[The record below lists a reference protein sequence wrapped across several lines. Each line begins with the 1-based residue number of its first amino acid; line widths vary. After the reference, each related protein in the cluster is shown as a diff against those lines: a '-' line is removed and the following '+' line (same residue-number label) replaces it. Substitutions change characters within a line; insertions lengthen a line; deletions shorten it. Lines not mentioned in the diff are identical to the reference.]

1 MWSIALDS
9 CACHGSC
16 TLCWLVYCSLV
27 GYHALWHKMASM
39 MVFLLLSVVSFNL
52 LYLLILGSYGIH
64 LCSSWFQPLF
74 RELITHAGSSMCF
87 MFPLTATL
95 VVHCFF
101 LFTMFILGACSRMFI
116 FIRLY
121 MLVSLTRWSSNLV
134 SFWSIKFLPFD
145 KKKKTTQLSLT
156 FL

>member
-1 MWSIALDS
+1 
-9 CACHGSC
+9 
-16 TLCWLVYCSLV
+16 
-27 GYHALWHKMASM
+27 MASV

-121 MLVSLTRWSSNLV
+121 MLVSLTRWSFNLV
-134 SFWSIKFLPFD
+134 SF
-145 KKKKTTQLSLT
+145 
-156 FL
+156 